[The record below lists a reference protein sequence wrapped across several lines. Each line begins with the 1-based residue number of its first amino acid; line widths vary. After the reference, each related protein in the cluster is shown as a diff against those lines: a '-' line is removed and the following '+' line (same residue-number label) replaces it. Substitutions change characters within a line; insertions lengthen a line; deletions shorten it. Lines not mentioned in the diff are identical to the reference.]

1 MLIGRRHRSLRLL
14 SPLPKITAS
23 SSYHWWVYAAVS
35 VATFI
40 TVAEQ
45 TATSMVVPRI
55 AEEFSVDI
63 PTSQWLAIGY
73 MLCVSALML
82 PAGALANTLGKRNV
96 WVIGLA
102 IFILAA
108 LLTSI
113 ADNFMTVLVG
123 KLLMAV
129 GASAVQANGMAMV
142 VAAFPDSVRGK
153 AFGFHMTMVGLGAIG
168 GPVLGGGID
177 SLLGWRAIF
186 LVVAIVCVMATI
198 AALLVF
204 EKEVYRKGQLKKFD
218 WSGVALSAAFL
229 LSFMLSITY
238 ANELGWLSPM
248 VILGGVFSI
257 LLLFGF
263 LMWERQCESPMLP
276 LHLFK
281 SAIFSI
287 GSAARFVSFM
297 AGSASFFLLPFF
309 LVSGVGMATAE
320 AAIYILPGSICM
332 AIFGPISGSIS
343 DRVGTKKPAIAGMIL
358 STISMYLL
366 TRVSLDSSY
375 YIIAIASGMSGTGMS
390 IFMAP
395 NTSSIMWSA
404 GRHHYG
410 IVSAFMNL
418 TRNGA
423 HVVGIAIP
431 TAIVVTVMGSL
442 GYEADL
448 SSLAVTDD
456 YGLRS
461 AYASAMSW
469 AFTVSTVSMFAAL
482 VLTIVMPSV
491 QHNVQEES

>member
-1 MLIGRRHRSLRLL
+1 MQKIKN
-14 SPLPKITAS
+14 SP
-23 SSYHWWVYAAVS
+23 SYHWWVYAAVS

-45 TATSMVVPRI
+45 TATSMVVPKI
-55 AEEFSVDI
+55 AEEFVVDI

-82 PAGALANTLGKRNV
+82 PAGALANALGKRNV
-96 WVIGLA
+96 WIIGLA
-102 IFILAA
+102 IFVVAA
-108 LLTSI
+108 LLTSM
-113 ADNFMTVLVG
+113 ADNFMMVLIG

-168 GPVLGGGID
+168 GPVIGGSID

-186 LVVAIVCVMATI
+186 VVVAVVCVIAVI
-198 AALLVF
+198 AALMVF
-204 EKEVYRKGQLKKFD
+204 EKQEFKKGQLREFD
-218 WSGVALSAAFL
+218 WLGVALSASFL
-229 LSFMLSITY
+229 LTFMLSITY
-238 ANELGWLSPM
+238 ANDLGWKSPL
-248 VILGGVFSI
+248 VGLGGVASAC
-257 LLLFGF
+257 LLGSF
-263 LMWERQCESPMLP
+263 LIWENRCQSPMLP
-276 LHLFK
+276 LYLFK
-281 SAIFSI
+281 SAIFSL

-309 LVSGVGMATAE
+309 LVSGVGMSTAE

-332 AIFGPISGSIS
+332 AVFGPISGSIS
-343 DRVGTKKPAIAGMIL
+343 DKIGTKRPALLGMVL
-358 STISMYLL
+358 STVSMFLL
-366 TRVSLDSSY
+366 SRVSLDSSY
-375 YIIAIASGMSGTGMS
+375 YLIAIASGMSGTGMS

-404 GRHHYG
+404 GRANYG

-423 HVVGIAIP
+423 HVVGIAVP
-431 TAIVVTVMGSL
+431 TAIVVSVMSSL

-456 YGLRS
+456 FGLRV

-469 AFTVSTVSMFAAL
+469 AFTVSTISMFFAFI
-482 VLTIVMPSV
+482 LTVVMPAVPSSKKK
-491 QHNVQEES
+491 EL